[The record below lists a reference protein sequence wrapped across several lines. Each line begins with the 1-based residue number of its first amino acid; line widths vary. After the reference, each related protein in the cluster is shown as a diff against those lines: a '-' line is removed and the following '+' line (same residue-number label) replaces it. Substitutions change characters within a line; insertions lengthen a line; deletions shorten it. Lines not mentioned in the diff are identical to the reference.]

1 MSKQLQKWRQRD
13 EAKGRALYTVEDGIV
28 KFRGSAAVFH
38 AGNLFCFGKFSC
50 CFSCWKSVFLW
61 EDTGNPY
68 PKQVEP
74 GLEDIEKPSSTMVI
88 LEKAMFDAMSVDRG
102 SDVKKDLSNARI
114 KDSNCLYDPKI
125 HDCVDALDGIHIR
138 VKVSDVDA
146 PRYRGRKDWPTTNML
161 VGCSFDLKFIYV
173 LAGWEEIASDSRNIK
188 NALSRRDKLIIP
200 HGKYYLVDSG
210 FMLKRD
216 LITPYREIHYH
227 LKEYSRCGPTNA
239 KELFSLRHES
249 LRGAISFWGFKE
261 EISNYY

>member
-28 KFRGSAAVFH
+28 KFRGR
-38 AGNLFCFGKFSC
+38 L
-50 CFSCWKSVFLW
+50 L
-61 EDTGNPY
+61 
-68 PKQVEP
+68 
-74 GLEDIEKPSSTMVI
+74 
-88 LEKAMFDAMSVDRG
+88 
-102 SDVKKDLSNARI
+102 
-114 KDSNCLYDPKI
+114 
-125 HDCVDALDGIHIR
+125 DCVDALDGIHIR

-146 PRYRGRKDWPTTNML
+146 PRYRGRKDWPTTNVL

-173 LAGWEEIASDSRNIK
+173 LAGWEGIASNSRNIK

-227 LKEYSRCGPTNA
+227 LKEYSRCDPTNV
-239 KELFSLRHES
+239 KELFNLRHES
-249 LRGAISFWGFKE
+249 LRSAIERAFGVLKKRFPIITSGTE
-261 EISNYY
+261 LHYEIDIRTDIILTCCILHNFLMGVDPNERSINEVDRELSATSNDEVSHNERQDDDRRQGSMIRDNIANVVVRLQY